1 VIELQIINEET
12 VLTDIRQLKPHPKNP
27 NKNNTDLI
35 AESIHEN
42 GFYGTIIAQRSS
54 GHILVGHHRLQ
65 AAEQLGAKEVP
76 VTWVDVDNARALK
89 IMLADNRT
97 AELAHRD
104 DEKLAELLSELQ
116 LDSGLEGT
124 GYINADL
131 DALIA
136 GMTVPDFQPSEEPP
150 PRLDEKKKVTCPEC
164 NAIFTP

>member
-27 NKNNTDLI
+27 NQGNTDLI

-42 GFYGTIIAQRSS
+42 GFYGAIIAQRSS
-54 GHILVGHHRLQ
+54 GHILVGHHRLK

-97 AELAHRD
+97 AELARRD

-116 LDSGLEGT
+116 LESGLEGT
-124 GYINADL
+124 GYIDADL
-131 DALIA
+131 IRLTSLLSADL
-136 GMTVPDFQPSEEPP
+136 PQSFRE
-150 PRLDEKKKVTCPEC
+150 LDETLNTAHNGKTCPHCGE
-164 NAIFTP
+164 TL